1 MIASHNGSEFTGNAI
16 LGWTDQTRVEW
27 HYIAPGK
34 PMQNGFIESCNG
46 RRRDELLNETGD
58 LPKVKRAQ
66 VIGGDFPRYH
76 GAHAG
81 AFGRQPREQVS
92 VNAKILAILFADFYF
107 RTLNRRVLNT
117 KLIILYSAN

>member
-1 MIASHNGSEFTGNAI
+1 MPSLCEALWCYGSEFTGNAI
-16 LGWTDQTRVEW
+16 LGWTDQARVEW

-58 LPKVKRAQ
+58 LPKVKRVQ
-66 VIGGDFPRYH
+66 VIAGDFPRYH

-81 AFGRQPREQVS
+81 AFGRQPVDKSPSTRKCWPYS
-92 VNAKILAILFADFYF
+92 VASMAAYDI
-107 RTLNRRVLNT
+107 
-117 KLIILYSAN
+117 